1 MVRTRL
7 SAADGG
13 HWAAGY
19 TRSLLHRP
27 GKRLSPPFIVRQFH
41 TRVACRLHRAALP
54 PTKYGTNRFG
64 LSVNVYDEA
73 IVKIVVACVIV
84 CALYSFL
91 LGSGDYSNIYIYLT
105 ICVCT
110 PPR

>member
-1 MVRTRL
+1 MVMCVCVCLCLPPYHTWRGSGMVRTRL

-73 IVKIVVACVIV
+73 IVK
-84 CALYSFL
+84 
-91 LGSGDYSNIYIYLT
+91 
-105 ICVCT
+105 
-110 PPR
+110 